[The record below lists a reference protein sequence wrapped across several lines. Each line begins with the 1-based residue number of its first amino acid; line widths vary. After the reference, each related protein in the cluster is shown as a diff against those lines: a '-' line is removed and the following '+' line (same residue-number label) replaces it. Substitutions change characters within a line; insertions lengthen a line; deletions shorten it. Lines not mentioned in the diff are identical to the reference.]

1 MLEKEQTYFDEHN
14 RMNTETLLSEDRP
27 VPVDGKHFIGIGKM
41 MINNL
46 SSVWNIPHIHFIIN
60 KTSDGIYEATNI
72 EFILD
77 ASGNTIEEAV
87 EDLSGMT
94 MYYISEVMSPKGVGF
109 NEFIEKANSRVM
121 EGYWQ
126 AYRNI
131 EFKLA
136 EQGKDLSHDLSNKIN
151 AAIKNMLAESIKQRI
166 NEIAE
171 NIVDTIIT
179 HINIEIFTMEAA

>member
-1 MLEKEQTYFDEHN
+1 MQEEN
-14 RMNTETLLSEDRP
+14 NIMNTEPLLSDARP

-60 KTSDGIYEATNI
+60 KTSEGIYEATNI

-87 EDLSGMT
+87 EGLSAIT
-94 MYYISEVMSPKGVGF
+94 MYYIAKVMSPKGVGF
-109 NEFIEKANSRVM
+109 NEFIEKVNSRVM

-136 EQGKDLSHDLSNKIN
+136 EQGKDLSHDLS
-151 AAIKNMLAESIKQRI
+151 IK
-166 NEIAE
+166 
-171 NIVDTIIT
+171 
-179 HINIEIFTMEAA
+179 